1 MSIRQLVNIIYAILI
16 RPLDSDA
23 RAELD
28 AALDD
33 TLDGRNAKKAARD
46 QHIMSLGAP
55 IRIGSGD

>member
-1 MSIRQLVNIIYAILI
+1 MSLRQLVNIAYAVLV
-16 RPLDSDA
+16 RPLDSEA
-23 RAELD
+23 RDELD